1 MNFSIFELTTK
12 YNMKDINE
20 TEDNKKNTDNSELKS
35 WHAPK
40 LTIEDVGN
48 TKGGDFTCNA
58 PGDDGWYS
66 S

>member
-1 MNFSIFELTTK
+1 LNPLQRIG
-12 YNMKDINE
+12 MKDFNE
-20 TEDNKKNTDNSELKS
+20 MEDNKENLENSELKT

-48 TKGGDFTCNA
+48 TKGGNFTCNS

>member
-1 MNFSIFELTTK
+1 
-12 YNMKDINE
+12 MKDFNE
-20 TEDNKKNTDNSELKS
+20 MEDNKENLENSELKT

-48 TKGGDFTCNA
+48 TKGGNFTCNS

>member
-1 MNFSIFELTTK
+1 
-12 YNMKDINE
+12 MKDFNE
-20 TEDNKKNTDNSELKS
+20 SEDSKKNTDNSELKP

-48 TKGGDFTCNA
+48 TKGGMFTCNT

>member
-1 MNFSIFELTTK
+1 MKFSIFEPVTTFG
-12 YNMKDINE
+12 MKDINE
-20 TEDNKKNTDNSELKS
+20 IEDSKENLENSDLKP
-35 WHAPK
+35 WNAPK

-48 TKGGDFTCNA
+48 TKGGTFTCNS